1 MNKKINTYNYTEVF
15 KSTKSQPHITT
26 VYIQPTSL
34 LELIIMHSNE
44 KYETDCSP
52 ESLKILEQAAS
63 IIEAKFKRG
72 EQFSSAEDSKKFLTY
87 KLAGYEREV
96 FAALLLDN
104 QNRLIEYKE
113 LFYGTIN
120 STTVHPREIIKV
132 ILDANAAAVIFA
144 HNHPSGESAP
154 SMQDHD
160 LTKRLVDLL
169 KQIDVPVLDH
179 IVVGEVAYS
188 FMEHGYI

>member
-1 MNKKINTYNYTEVF
+1 
-15 KSTKSQPHITT
+15 
-26 VYIQPTSL
+26 
-34 LELIIMHSNE
+34 MHSND
-44 KYETDCSP
+44 KYEIDRSP

-104 QNRLIEYKE
+104 QNRLIEYKV

-120 STTVHPREIIKV
+120 STTVHPREIVKV
-132 ILDANAAAVIFA
+132 ILNVNAAAVIFA
-144 HNHPSGESAP
+144 HNHPSGESKP
-154 SMQDHD
+154 SSDD
-160 LTKRLVDLL
+160 IALTKTLSQIL
-169 KQIDVPVLDH
+169 KQIDVPVVDH
-179 IVVGEVAYS
+179 IVIGKEAYS
-188 FMEHGYI
+188 FAENGLL